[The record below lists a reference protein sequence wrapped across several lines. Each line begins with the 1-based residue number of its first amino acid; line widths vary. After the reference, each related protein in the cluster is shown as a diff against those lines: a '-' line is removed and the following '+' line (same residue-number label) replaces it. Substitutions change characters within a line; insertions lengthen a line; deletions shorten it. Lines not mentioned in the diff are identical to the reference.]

1 MKMNAPK
8 TRITAHLSGLA
19 FLLALFSTG
28 CMGNQQGLEVQPHDE
43 NTFMTI
49 MHAMME
55 KMDAVPM
62 TGDPDHDFAMM
73 MRMHHQGAIDMA
85 KENLK
90 SGRNAEMRAMAEKM
104 IQAQQREIAEFTA
117 FLSTYVTQPQ
127 PNGKQFMME
136 QKESMH
142 RMMMANDLRM
152 ITGNADNDF
161 AQLMIDHHQSAI
173 ESSESVIRYGKET
186 MTKQIARKIM
196 DDQRMEISALQ
207 EWLLK
212 NKKH

>member
-1 MKMNAPK
+1 
-8 TRITAHLSGLA
+8 
-19 FLLALFSTG
+19 
-28 CMGNQQGLEVQPHDE
+28 
-43 NTFMTI
+43 
-49 MHAMME
+49 
-55 KMDAVPM
+55 
-62 TGDPDHDFAMM
+62 
-73 MRMHHQGAIDMA
+73 
-85 KENLK
+85 
-90 SGRNAEMRAMAEKM
+90 
-104 IQAQQREIAEFTA
+104 
-117 FLSTYVTQPQ
+117 
-127 PNGKQFMME
+127 MME

-186 MTKQIARKIM
+186 MTKQIARKII

>member
-28 CMGNQQGLEVQPHDE
+28 CMGKQGLEVQPHDE

-117 FLSTYVTQPQ
+117 FLSTICHAATTERQTIHD
-127 PNGKQFMME
+127 GTE
-136 QKESMH
+136 GIH
-142 RMMMANDLRM
+142 A
-152 ITGNADNDF
+152 
-161 AQLMIDHHQSAI
+161 
-173 ESSESVIRYGKET
+173 
-186 MTKQIARKIM
+186 
-196 DDQRMEISALQ
+196 
-207 EWLLK
+207 
-212 NKKH
+212 